1 MAQSKK
7 FIEVDKVDPK
17 VAATEM
23 AGLQDVLTPP
33 PVSWRPQTIGWYV
46 LGALIVAGAVWLMWH
61 AWRQWQ
67 ARRYRREAIA
77 ELNALAA
84 ALQDPPR
91 RPAALRALADLVKR
105 TQLSELPRRDVASL
119 SGRAWREA
127 LSPSGRRD
135 SLPDEP
141 AGLLVQLSSARD
153 EWLAGL
159 STRDTTSLVSAVRQ
173 WVLKHHAGAR

>member
-1 MAQSKK
+1 MAQSKT

-23 AGLQDVLTPP
+23 AGLQDVASPP

-46 LGALIVAGAVWLMWH
+46 LGALVFAGAIWLAWH
-61 AWRQWQ
+61 SWRHWQ
-67 ARRYRREAIA
+67 ARRYRREAVE
-77 ELNALAA
+77 ELDALVL

-105 TQLSELPRRDVASL
+105 TQLAEQPRRDVAAL
-119 SGRAWREA
+119 SGRAWRDV
-127 LSPSGRRD
+127 LSASPRRG
-135 SLPDEP
+135 SLPEEP
-141 AGLLVQLSSARD
+141 ARLLVQLSSARD
-153 EWLAGL
+153 QWLSGL
-159 STRDTTSLVSAVRQ
+159 PTQDTATLVAAVRQ